1 MGILSVMRNVE
12 GVVIVFLIIKERGG
26 VLVLLHCYCA
36 IKQKF
41 IYPESKHNITSLLR
55 EIEI

>member
-12 GVVIVFLIIKERGG
+12 AVVIVFLIIKEPGG

-41 IYPESKHNITSLLR
+41 KSTQNQNATLHHF
-55 EIEI
+55 

>member
-1 MGILSVMRNVE
+1 MRNVE

-41 IYPESKHNITSLLR
+41 IYPESKHNITSLLK